1 MRAWQARQL
10 GDPLDV
16 LRLVDVDEP
25 TASAGEVLVEIE
37 ATGLAYPEVL
47 MCQGKYQGATP
58 NPYTPGGEVAGR
70 VVAIGDGVTS
80 HRVGDRVV
88 AMGGKGLAERNTARA
103 SLSFPIPDS
112 VSAPKAAA
120 ILVNYG
126 TSWFALH
133 ERGALQSGEWLLVHG
148 GAGGVGSSAVQ
159 LGLAAGAR
167 VIATAGGPEK
177 VALCRQLGV
186 QHVIDYIAQPNFVD
200 EVRDVTDGHGVD
212 VCYDPVGGEVL
223 RKSQRCMAWD
233 GRLLV
238 VGFVGGIA
246 DAPTNHILL
255 KNYSI
260 VGVHW
265 GASLARDPGRLPRA
279 AERLL
284 AMAAAGEIDPLVYPP
299 YPMAQGAQAL
309 QDLADRRIWGKAIV
323 NPSV

>member
-1 MRAWQARQL
+1 VHAWRAHRL

-16 LRLVDVDEP
+16 LCLDEVDEP
-25 TASAGEVLVEIE
+25 VAGAGELLVDID

-58 NPYTPGGEVAGR
+58 IPYTPGGEVAGR
-70 VVAIGDGVTS
+70 VVAVGDGVTG

-88 AMGGKGLAERNTARA
+88 TMGGRGLAQRTAVRA
-103 SLSFPIPDS
+103 STSCAVPAALPSD
-112 VSAPKAAA
+112 KAAA
-120 ILVNYG
+120 TIVNYG

-133 ERGALQSGEWLLVHG
+133 ERGGLQAGEWLLVHG

-167 VIATAGGPEK
+167 VIATAGGDEK
-177 VALCRQLGV
+177 VELCRRLGAH
-186 QHVIDYIAQPNFVD
+186 HVIDYRAQPDFVD
-200 EVRDVTDGHGVD
+200 EVRAVTDGHGVD
-212 VCYDPVGGEVL
+212 VCYDPVGGDVF

-238 VGFVGGIA
+238 IGFVGGIA

-255 KNYSI
+255 KNYSV

-265 GASLARDPGRLPRA
+265 GASLGREPSRLPKA
-279 AERLL
+279 AAQLL
-284 AMAAAGEIDPLVYPP
+284 AMAAEGAIDPLLYPP
-299 YPMAQGAQAL
+299 YPMDRGAQAL
-309 QDLADRRIWGKAIV
+309 QDLADRKVWGKVIV
-323 NPSV
+323 EPNA

>member
-1 MRAWQARQL
+1 MRVWQSRRL
-10 GDPLDV
+10 GEPLDV
-16 LRLVDVDEP
+16 LSLDEVDEP
-25 TASAGEVLVEIE
+25 VAAPGEVLVEID

-58 NPYTPGGEVAGR
+58 NPYTPGSEVAGR
-70 VVAIGDGVTS
+70 VVALGEGVTG
-80 HRVGDRVV
+80 RAIGERVV
-88 AMGGKGLAERNTARA
+88 AMGGKGLAERNVVRA
-103 SLSFPIPDS
+103 GLAFPVPDAL
-112 VSAPKAAA
+112 SAPKAAA

-133 ERGALQSGEWLLVHG
+133 ERGALQRGEWLLVHG

-177 VALCRQLGV
+177 VALCRQLGAD
-186 QHVIDYIAQPNFVD
+186 HVIDYLAQPNFVD

-212 VCYDPVGGEVL
+212 VCYDPVVGEVL
-223 RKSQRCMAWD
+223 RQSQRCMAWD

-246 DAPTNHILL
+246 DAQTNHILL

-284 AMAAAGEIDPLVYPP
+284 AMAAVGEIDPLVYPP
-299 YPMAQGAQAL
+299 YPMAEGARAL
-309 QDLADRRIWGKAIV
+309 QDLADRRTWGKAIV
-323 NPSV
+323 EPRR

>member
-1 MRAWQARQL
+1 MRAWQSRHL
-10 GDPLDV
+10 GEPLDV
-16 LRLVDVDEP
+16 LSLDEVDEP
-25 TASAGEVLVEIE
+25 VASPGEVLVEID

-70 VVAIGDGVTS
+70 VVALGDGVTG
-80 HRVGDRVV
+80 HAVGDRVV
-88 AMGGKGLAERNTARA
+88 AMGGKGLAERNVVRA
-103 SLSFPIPDS
+103 GLAFPIPDAL
-112 VSAPKAAA
+112 SAPKAAA

-133 ERGALQSGEWLLVHG
+133 ERGVLQSGEWLLVHG

-177 VALCRQLGV
+177 VALCRQLGAE
-186 QHVIDYIAQPNFVD
+186 HVIDYLAQPNFVE
-200 EVRDVTDGHGVD
+200 EVRDITDGHGVD

-284 AMAAAGEIDPLVYPP
+284 AMAAVGEIDPLVYPP
-299 YPMAQGAQAL
+299 YSMAQGARAL
-309 QDLADRRIWGKAIV
+309 QDLADRRTWGKAIV
-323 NPSV
+323 EPRR

>member
-1 MRAWQARQL
+1 MRAWRAHQL
-10 GDPLDV
+10 GNPLDV
-16 LRLVDVDEP
+16 LRLDEVDEP
-25 TASAGEVLVEIE
+25 VAGPGEILVDND

-58 NPYTPGGEVAGR
+58 IPYTPGGEVAGR
-70 VVAIGDGVTS
+70 VLALGDGVTS

-88 AMGGKGLAERNTARA
+88 TMGGKGLAERSAVRA
-103 SLSFPIPDS
+103 AMSFAIPDS
-112 VSAPKAAA
+112 LAAA
-120 ILVNYG
+120 KAVGVIVNYG

-133 ERGALQSGEWLLVHG
+133 DRGALQAGEWLLVHG
-148 GAGGVGSSAVQ
+148 GAGGVGSSAIQ

-177 VALCRQLGV
+177 VELCRGLGTH
-186 QHVIDYIAQPNFVD
+186 HVIDYRATPDFVD
-200 EVRDVTDGHGVD
+200 EVREVTEGHGVD
-212 VCYDPVGGEVL
+212 VCYDPVGGDVF

-233 GRLLV
+233 GRLLII
-238 VGFVGGIA
+238 GFVGGIA

-255 KNYSI
+255 KNYSV

-265 GASLARDPGRLPRA
+265 GASFARDPSRLPRA

-284 AMAAAGEIDPLVYPP
+284 AMAGAGEIDPLVYPP

-309 QDLADRRIWGKAIV
+309 QDLADRRTWGKAV
-323 NPSV
+323 VLPSS

>member
-1 MRAWQARQL
+1 MRAWRAHQL
-10 GDPLDV
+10 GDTIDV
-16 LRLVDVDEP
+16 LRLDEIDEP
-25 TASAGEVLVEIE
+25 VAGAGEILIDVA

-58 NPYTPGGEVAGR
+58 IPYTPGGEVAGR
-70 VVAIGDGVTS
+70 VAALGDGVTA

-88 AMGGKGLAERNTARA
+88 TMGGKGLAERSVVRA
-103 SLSFPIPDS
+103 SLSFAVPDS
-112 VSAPKAAA
+112 LGDDKAVA
-120 ILVNYG
+120 IIVNYG

-133 ERGALQSGEWLLVHG
+133 DRGALQAGEWLLVHG
-148 GAGGVGSSAVQ
+148 GAGGVGSSAIQ

-177 VALCRQLGV
+177 AALCRQLGTH
-186 QHVIDYIAQPNFVD
+186 HVIDYRATPDFVD
-200 EVRDVTDGHGVD
+200 EVREVTGGHGVD
-212 VCYDPVGGEVL
+212 VCYDPVGGDVF

-238 VGFVGGIA
+238 IGFVGGIA

-255 KNYSI
+255 KNYSV

-265 GASLARDPGRLPRA
+265 GASLARDPSRLPRA

-284 AMAAAGEIDPLVYPP
+284 AMAGTGEIDPLVYPP
-299 YPMAQGAQAL
+299 YPMERGAQAL
-309 QDLADRRIWGKAIV
+309 QDLADRRTWGKAV
-323 NPSV
+323 VLPTA